1 MLCKDRPYKCDQC
14 TASFIDPGE
23 LSEHKKKHS
32 GDGPFTCED
41 CHFTFMYKSH
51 FRSHKTRCQKKR
63 AMMPHPPKPIAN
75 NRSNTKNNSHNN
87 RQQNAN
93 NTVPFNPSNP
103 TFKRQKKEQRQDRPF
118 ECHECDASFQ
128 TLQDLQSHKAKH
140 TGEGPFKCEECRFVF
155 LYRKLYEAHRRR
167 CEKKRKEPQLAIQ
180 SGRTVS
186 TVPSSVSSV
195 QLAGPIFQHQPTVI
209 DMRAVQPQQQVQQVQ
224 HIQHPAII
232 EQVIH
237 VTQVPTSMGGGRQEI
252 KYDLVPATVD
262 MENVNQIM
270 NLIKVKGQPQQ

>member
-1 MLCKDRPYKCDQC
+1 M
-14 TASFIDPGE
+14 
-23 LSEHKKKHS
+23 
-32 GDGPFTCED
+32 
-41 CHFTFMYKSH
+41 
-51 FRSHKTRCQKKR
+51 
-63 AMMPHPPKPIAN
+63 
-75 NRSNTKNNSHNN
+75 
-87 RQQNAN
+87 
-93 NTVPFNPSNP
+93 
-103 TFKRQKKEQRQDRPF
+103 
-118 ECHECDASFQ
+118 
-128 TLQDLQSHKAKH
+128 
-140 TGEGPFKCEECRFVF
+140 F

-167 CEKKRKEPQLAIQ
+167 CEKKRKEPQLAVATVATVTQPQQVQEQQQQQQQSQQHLHQSQQHIQ
-180 SGRTVS
+180 IQGGRTVG

-195 QLAGPIFQHQPTVI
+195 QLAGPIFQHQPAVI